1 MFFFCIVILYVCLCV
16 EVMGTLQILW
26 WIPGARLQFCA
37 RVMRAW
43 SPKGE
48 TIPDSRFFCI
58 AVLDC
63 NCRWMV
69 DFCGGSSV
77 IFLYIFQIF
86 LWKVIV
92 YCIFNVFIYLQKH
105 SDHCKNLEKLSLWG
119 GMLCS
124 CSYGLVSLCKSYLRL
139 YFVRICLMYYLS
151 L

>member
-1 MFFFCIVILYVCLCV
+1 MIFSQELYIIPFLRSLMAVSIFYSATCMTIFLGMLGKVSGYAWVFCIAILYVCLCV
-16 EVMGTLQILW
+16 EAMRTLQILW

-69 DFCGGSSV
+69 DFCGGCSV

-86 LWKVIV
+86 L
-92 YCIFNVFIYLQKH
+92 
-105 SDHCKNLEKLSLWG
+105 
-119 GMLCS
+119 
-124 CSYGLVSLCKSYLRL
+124 
-139 YFVRICLMYYLS
+139 
-151 L
+151 